1 MNVKLDENLGLRAKE
16 SMQAAGHDVT
26 TVAEQSLCS
35 ADDETVISVCQKEQ
49 RCLVTL
55 DLDFANPLAF
65 VPSEYSGIAV
75 LRLPKRISRRDIA
88 DAICTLVSGLERSSI
103 AGSLWVVRKGRIRVY
118 RPDRD

>member
-49 RCLVTL
+49 RCLATL

-75 LRLPKRISRRDIA
+75 LAK
-88 DAICTLVSGLERSSI
+88 SG
-103 AGSLWVVRKGRIRVY
+103 VRKSGVRASCKIWGQSFISH
-118 RPDRD
+118 